1 MPFSDGTETQDEAV
15 PAFRRTRL
23 VGMGNNARIEQCR
36 RFEGIF
42 VQKIGADQLPLYLA
56 ETCMSGKGVLH
67 FIGAGLENLQQ
78 VAVAALKIFEDI
90 GQLAGRC
97 LGIKR

>member
-1 MPFSDGTETQDEAV
+1 MPFSDGAETQDKAV

-23 VGMGNNARIEQCR
+23 VGMGDNARIEQCR

-56 ETCMSGKGVLH
+56 ENSMSGKGVLH
-67 FIGAGLENLQQ
+67 FIGACLENLQQ
-78 VAVAALKIFEDI
+78 ITMAAFEIFEDI
-90 GQLAGRC
+90 GQLAGRR
-97 LGIKR
+97 LGVKR